1 MDIDLLSAILTSV
14 DVSAFLRSRDY
25 FKLILVCKT
34 THNTLVDT
42 VDLSD
47 IDNVET
53 WRKES

>member
-14 DVSAFLRSRDY
+14 DVSVFLRSRDY

-47 IDNVET
+47 IDN
-53 WRKES
+53 